1 MTEKNRRRLAQFDDP
16 YNIELLLLLPSRLS
30 EAVLKGK
37 PRSSRVALDVML
49 AVAIEILLACP
60 MRMNNLA
67 ALNIQRHF
75 KWRGVGNHQ
84 TLSLYVPAGETKNG
98 VAIEADFHRD
108 TTAIIR
114 FYLKSHRA
122 LVSTAPED
130 WLFPLATGGGHR
142 GPDHLSEEL
151 KYTIWRETGLEMN
164 GHLFRHL
171 AGKLFLERRPG
182 RHETVRQFL
191 RHKKSDTTTTF
202 YTGLDSKRAS
212 QNYYD
217 VVLADRRLTGRKA

>member
-1 MTEKNRRRLAQFDDP
+1 MSNCCCCFLRAWLRAR
-16 YNIELLLLLPSRLS
+16 SRAS
-30 EAVLKGK
+30 RG
-37 PRSSRVALDVML
+37 SSRVALDVL
-49 AVAIEILLACP
+49 HAVAIEIPLACP

-67 ALNIQRHF
+67 ALAIERHF

-108 TTAIIR
+108 TTTIIR
-114 FYLKSHRA
+114 LHLKSHRA

-142 GPDHLSEEL
+142 GPDHLSQEL
-151 KYTIWRETGLEMN
+151 KDAIWRETGLEMN

-212 QNYYD
+212 QHYYE
-217 VVLADRRLTGRKA
+217 VVLADRRQTGRKS